1 MTVQKYG
8 YRVGIDKNSSPD
20 YQAKPNDRRWKQ
32 SFMEVCPVEK
42 DPNISSSLKIEPGE
56 PCFVVWAIYS
66 RADSIQRD
74 ENGEVLVAGVFKNYI
89 SAQMLQKT
97 LANHKKK
104 EGNQI
109 ALDTPDGQSFDV
121 YIGWMDYF
129 DNLEEVKVSTTLMG
143 VEDIS
148 VGFEIS

>member
-42 DPNISSSLKIEPGE
+42 DSNISSSLKIEPGE

-97 LANHKKK
+97 LANHKKRK
-104 EGNQI
+104 EIRLHLILQTGNHLMSI
-109 ALDTPDGQSFDV
+109 LG
-121 YIGWMDYF
+121 GWII
-129 DNLEEVKVSTTLMG
+129 STIWKKLKCRPH
-143 VEDIS
+143 
-148 VGFEIS
+148 